1 MKFKMMIGGIE
12 TIFPEAE
19 VRYFRKD
26 NEIVIYFLKLNKEY
40 LHKIEKNIMSSK
52 LIMEGNYLI
61 LLLKDFQYAY
71 DLNESPKLMDLYM
84 GGSGLGFAFEDEN
97 GKLLDI
103 KTPTF
108 HT

>member
-12 TIFPEAE
+12 TLLPKADA
-19 VRYFRKD
+19 RYFKND
-26 NEIVIYFLKLNKEY
+26 NEIVIYFLQINKDD
-40 LHKIEKNIMSSK
+40 LQRTKKNIGDAK
-52 LIMEGNYLI
+52 LRLEGSFLV

-71 DLNESPKLMDLYM
+71 DLNQSPTLMDLYM
-84 GGSGLGFAFEDEN
+84 GGTGLGFAFEDEN
-97 GKLLDI
+97 GTLLDI